1 MLQTAHTAVAAA
13 LSLIYWVQ
21 LMRALN
27 TSFSTAVCRASFYT
41 NETNAKTPHIFVTGG
56 FRTAWELTELLWLF
70 TRGRRVRKREM
81 KGEKEFCAKWASSW
95 CHLHGCLP
103 QQERASEQRPRACAT
118 ELGSASFFLLTHPR
132 PQVWPLHLRE
142 RSSRGRRES
151 WPSWQGNSSLAA
163 GSGVRS
169 ERFPLPE
176 CYGMR
181 HSQPNVQFQFLISL
195 QNRRSWFIYLF
206 IYFDQTVLI
215 QSVCLILLNKRI
227 PGSQQAPEYLA
238 KASKSSYILHSAHP
252 LDKKTKTHTHKN
264 KISTSETVILSG
276 FPSQIIPG

>member
-118 ELGSASFFLLTHPR
+118 ELGSASSFLLTHPR

-169 ERFPLPE
+169 ERFSLPE

-206 IYFDQTVLI
+206 WSNSSHPVSVSDSFEQENPRFTASPRVSCKGI
-215 QSVCLILLNKRI
+215 QVKLHFALC
-227 PGSQQAPEYLA
+227 
-238 KASKSSYILHSAHP
+238 SSP
-252 LDKKTKTHTHKN
+252 W
-264 KISTSETVILSG
+264 
-276 FPSQIIPG
+276 